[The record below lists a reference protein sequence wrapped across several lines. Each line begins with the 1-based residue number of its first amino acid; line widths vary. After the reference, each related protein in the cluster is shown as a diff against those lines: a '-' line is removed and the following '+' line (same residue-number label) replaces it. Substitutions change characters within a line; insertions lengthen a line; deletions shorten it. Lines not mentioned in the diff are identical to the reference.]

1 MDATFVRTRRFI
13 RVVESLGAVGQVQVT
28 IAFNKLASTWRS
40 IPSINELPAGFKFK
54 SLHHEPGSY
63 RVCQIYAGHDHRV
76 ALLFPETGNNVYA
89 IHAWKK
95 TRQNDRAEV
104 ETAKRRAAEQWV
116 AIVEGRV

>member
-1 MDATFVRTRRFI
+1 M
-13 RVVESLGAVGQVQVT
+13 QVT
-28 IAFNKLASTWRS
+28 TAFNKFANTWRS
-40 IPSINELPAGFKFK
+40 VLSINELPAGFKFK

-63 RVCQIYAGHDHRV
+63 RVCQIYAGNDHRV
-76 ALLFPETGNNVYA
+76 ALLFPDTGNKVYA